1 MNFDKK
7 TLEILISELL
17 GDVGKLH
24 DSIKALPKSFENVH
38 DEIEYFS
45 KKINE
50 VSEEALTKHIAT
62 TSNTLI
68 VLDEEVEKKLQHIAE
83 RTSAIAEQAA
93 KMAVENTQS
102 TLIQSAI
109 HSFHDTASKVISKQ
123 RMQWLTGCLIA
134 TLIALGGFAGLIHHL
149 AYTAGEAYGYS
160 KGYEESKD
168 EKAAASWA
176 NTPDGQLAFKFARNG
191 ALPTL
196 IHCTGKGWRI
206 QNGYC
211 YVTQDKGHTQGWL
224 MP

>member
-24 DSIKALPKSFENVH
+24 DSIKAIPKSFENVH
-38 DEIEYFS
+38 DEIESFA

-50 VSEEALTKHIAT
+50 VSELALTKHIST
-62 TSNTLI
+62 TSNTLM
-68 VLDEEVEKKLQHIAE
+68 VLDEEIEKKLQLIAE

-123 RMQWLTGCLIA
+123 RMQWLTGGLIA
-134 TLIALGGFAGLIHHL
+134 TLIGLGGFAGLIHHL
-149 AYTAGEAYGYS
+149 AYSAGEAYGYS
-160 KGYEESKD
+160 KGYEESKY
-168 EKAAASWA
+168 EKAAYAWS
-176 NTPDGQLAFKFARNG
+176 NTPEGQLAFQFARSG
-191 ALPTL
+191 ALQML
-196 IHCTGKGWRI
+196 AHCTGKGWKIR
-206 QNGYC
+206 NGYC
-211 YVTQDKGHTQGWL
+211 YVNQDKGHTQGWL